1 MTSDQWVSLVSQ
13 IGIGGVALVGMAYLF
28 VRVVV
33 PMASARA
40 TELITSFRELTAE
53 IKQLRSDMTVEH
65 NAIMGALADIG
76 SRISRIEGA
85 ISIEPAKPLESPG
98 PSLAAGGRDLGHHI
112 RQR

>member
-40 TELITSFRELTAE
+40 TELIMSFRELTAE

-65 NAIMGALADIG
+65 NAIMAALGDIG

-85 ISIEPAKPLESPG
+85 INIEPNQPREPSNPG
-98 PSLAAGGRDLGHHI
+98 LATGSRDLHHI

>member
-40 TELITSFRELTAE
+40 TELVTAFRDLATE
-53 IKQLRSDMTVEH
+53 IRQLRADMTAEH
-65 NAIMGALADIG
+65 NALMQGLADI
-76 SRISRIEGA
+76 SNRISRIEGA
-85 ISIEPAKPLESPG
+85 ITAHDHQREPSSPG
-98 PSLAAGGRDLGHHI
+98 IASGSRDLAHHI

>member
-1 MTSDQWVSLVSQ
+1 MTSDQWVALVSQ

-53 IKQLRSDMTVEH
+53 IKQFRSDMTVEH
-65 NAIMGALADIG
+65 NAIMAALGDIG

-85 ISIEPAKPLESPG
+85 ISIEPPQPRESSNPG
-98 PSLAAGGRDLGHHI
+98 LATGSRDLAHHI

>member
-1 MTSDQWVSLVSQ
+1 MTTDQWVALIGQV
-13 IGIGGVALVGMAYLF
+13 GIGGVALLGMAWLF
-28 VRVVV
+28 VKVVV

-40 TELITSFRELTAE
+40 TELIASFRELTAE

-65 NAIMGALADIG
+65 NSIMGALGDIG

-85 ISIEPAKPLESPG
+85 ISIEPTPRESSNPG
-98 PSLAAGGRDLGHHI
+98 LAAGSRDAAHHI

>member
-1 MTSDQWVSLVSQ
+1 MTSDQWVALVSQ

-40 TELITSFRELTAE
+40 TELITSFRDLTAE

-65 NAIMGALADIG
+65 NAIMAALGDIG

-85 ISIEPAKPLESPG
+85 INIEPNQPRESSNPG
-98 PSLAAGGRDLGHHI
+98 LATGSRDLAHHI